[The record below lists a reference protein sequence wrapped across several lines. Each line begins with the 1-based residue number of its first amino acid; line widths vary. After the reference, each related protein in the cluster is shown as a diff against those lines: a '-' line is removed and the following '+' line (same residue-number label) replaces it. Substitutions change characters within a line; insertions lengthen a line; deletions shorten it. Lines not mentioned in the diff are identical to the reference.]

1 MIWFWISGI
10 VFIAWFISWLTGAA
24 NAVLWGL
31 TLAWVVTLIIGAMIH
46 KYPPRPT
53 HRPQTPPREQKRAA

>member
-10 VFIAWFISWLTGAA
+10 VFIAWFISWLTGAS
-24 NAVLWGL
+24 NPVLWGL
-31 TLAWVVTLIIGAMIH
+31 TLAWIVTLNIGALSH

-53 HRPQTPPREQKRAA
+53 QLPQKPHREQKRAA